1 MVASILPLPQSRHLL
16 RSSASHH
23 DVKEEKPP
31 PSSQQSQYYFPPD
44 PRIEEVEPMEEVVMS
59 EVMLPP
65 TYDVPDGPQVQQE
78 PHYMVLPMQHFR
90 Y

>member
-1 MVASILPLPQSRHLL
+1 
-16 RSSASHH
+16 
-23 DVKEEKPP
+23 
-31 PSSQQSQYYFPPD
+31 
-44 PRIEEVEPMEEVVMS
+44 MEEVVMS